1 MANKQT
7 LPNTQRFQESYI
19 NTNGAPQL
27 PSIDYKSPLRG
38 IAGVIEQAR
47 DFENTYTKLRY
58 EGYQAQG
65 TKLMSD
71 MAHAMED
78 AKDPCE
84 LEDIRK
90 QYESQLNTIGGDD
103 IFGRSYR
110 KSQYFTN
117 FKNKWDINAEKM
129 YLNRMHAFEE
139 IAATANAQDIANAVS
154 ESTNPDDIMS
164 AAFSYEGSL
173 ANITHMS
180 AEKKYNLMNG
190 MLKTVIGNTAALN
203 PDTADAIV
211 DKYGEKLGEYG
222 IDTADIRT
230 KTDARRRAL
239 RAEARAEA
247 AQRRAEVK
255 EARESTLANLQAKIL
270 MNPNQAD
277 QIISEASTIDDKL
290 FVSLSDW
297 NRKRVGKNN
306 ESPYKQ
312 DFLNHIRSS
321 EGTPQEKVKSFYE
334 ENPEALFDSGSRS
347 AADQYLQVNPK
358 GESSKEEDKI
368 LSKARKAAESK
379 ETWTKFEEENFVDL
393 ASYSKTRT
401 FRDDIN
407 KKYGITTEKYPDT
420 IINEIKSNPDFSQQD
435 IDSMRISVQNDP
447 LLSPAERNKIH
458 DELDKKQNILDKR
471 EEKEEK
477 AREKTQKEQTAAQ
490 KEVDKQNSLRALN
503 EVRNAT
509 TSSEADDV
517 IMRNKGVLSEADKGK
532 ALAIRN
538 SLRKDEATAQN
549 KTEAQIVKDKHD
561 KNYFDMQSNID
572 SLTQADIDQAAD
584 DDMISYSQAR
594 NLTKQLQENRNE
606 QIKQLEKD
614 KIAEEKLLVAKN
626 SLNNQITDPA
636 TLTTD
641 KAKQYALN
649 EMPKVYDNQYIA
661 KLSEIKNTAFEK
673 GDMSEDEQR
682 KAVNDL
688 NALNPLGKHA
698 PEEEVAKIA
707 KDCRT
712 DVLKNLR
719 TNINQWIPIRG
730 TKPNDIELKAREE
743 AYNEAA
749 TMAQESK
756 RPLSTAE
763 IKGICD
769 KYRPKPED
777 YVQSLDYVKLDAMK
791 DSLFIKTTEK
801 GVDAYGGE
809 TKRDYVTLSSTA
821 KFTDLDN
828 YIQTVQRAEN
838 LTPTERKKLSEPFYK
853 YMSEIV
859 KRSSKEDTIEAYA
872 MRKVI
877 ETFNGSGVP
886 IDEPTKLYEIYR
898 DVINTLEQ
906 RGAERSNSTGWWIF
920 GVTETEID
928 DVIDE
933 KMKLPKGNR
942 YGK

>member
-38 IAGVIEQAR
+38 IAGVIEQTR

-84 LEDIRK
+84 LEDIRRN
-90 QYESQLNTIGGDD
+90 YESQLNRIGGDD
-103 IFGRSYR
+103 IFGKSYR

-117 FKNKWDINAEKM
+117 FKNEWDLNAEKM

-173 ANITHMS
+173 SSIPHLS

-211 DKYGEKLGEYG
+211 DKYGEQLGTYG
-222 IDTADIRT
+222 IDTADIKA
-230 KTDARRRAL
+230 KTDTRRRAL

-247 AQRRAEVK
+247 NQRRQEIK
-255 EARESTLANLQAKIL
+255 EARESTLANLKAKIL

-277 QIISEASTIDDKL
+277 QIISEASTIDDRL
-290 FVSLSDW
+290 FVGLSDW

-312 DFLNHIRSS
+312 QLLSYLS
-321 EGTPQEKVKSFYE
+321 GEGTPQEKIKAFYE

-347 AADQYLQVNPK
+347 AIDQYLQINPK
-358 GESSKEEDKI
+358 GESSKEEDEV
-368 LSKARKAAESK
+368 LAEARKAAESK
-379 ETWTKFEEENFVDL
+379 ENWTKFVDDNFIDL
-393 ASYSKTRT
+393 ASYSNTRT

-420 IINEIKSNPDFSQQD
+420 IINRIKSNPEFSQQD

-458 DELDKKQNILDKR
+458 DELDKKQNVLDKR

-477 AREKTQKEQTAAQ
+477 AREKTQKEQTTAQ

-503 EVRNAT
+503 EARNAT
-509 TSSEADDV
+509 TSSEVDDV
-517 IMRNKGVLSEADKGK
+517 IMRNRGVLSEADKGK

-572 SLTQADIDQAAD
+572 SLTQAYIDQAAD
-584 DDMISYSQAR
+584 DNMISYSQAR
-594 NLTKQLQENRNE
+594 SLTKQLQKNRDN
-606 QIKQLEKD
+606 QIKQFEKD
-614 KIAEEKLLVAKN
+614 KTAEEKLLVAKN
-626 SLNNQITDPA
+626 SLDNQITDPA
-636 TLTTD
+636 TLTTNE
-641 KAKQYALN
+641 AKQYALN
-649 EMPKVYDNQYIA
+649 EMPRVYDSQYIA
-661 KLSEIKNTAFEK
+661 KISEIKNTAFQK

-698 PEEEVAKIA
+698 PEEEVARIA

-730 TKPNDIELKAREE
+730 QKPNAIELKAREE

-763 IKGICD
+763 IKGVCD

-791 DSLFIKTTEK
+791 DSLFIKTKEK
-801 GVDAYGGE
+801 GVDAYGNE
-809 TKRDYVTLSSTA
+809 TKRDYTTLSSTA

-828 YIQTVQRAEN
+828 YMQTVQRAEN
-838 LTPTERKKLSEPFYK
+838 LTQTERKKLIEPFYK

-906 RGAERSNSTGWWIF
+906 RGAERSSSTGWWIF
-920 GVTETEID
+920 GVTKTDID
-928 DVIDE
+928 EVIDE